1 MIKAI
6 FTKVYFFSRIEPMEE
21 KDKETDSNKNEYLI
35 FGKIPIIAV
44 IFPPIGFAMLVN
56 YLLNKQKGVK

>member
-1 MIKAI
+1 MVSLIESN
-6 FTKVYFFSRIEPMEE
+6 FLRIGLMEE
-21 KDKETDSNKNEYLI
+21 KDKETGTNKNEYLI

-56 YLLNKQKGVK
+56 YILNKQKGVK

>member
-1 MIKAI
+1 
-6 FTKVYFFSRIEPMEE
+6 MEE
-21 KDKETDSNKNEYLI
+21 KDKETDTNQNEYLI

-56 YLLNKQKGVK
+56 YILNKQKGVK